1 MTEVDYCYS
10 CDICKGLGQ
19 AARSPRLSSWTFLSS
34 ARNCGSK
41 SHCAQQLVTAFSI
54 SFLAHYHCSLH
65 NTNAH
70 VFWSLLMSSVL
81 SIFMSIW
88 STPAHLLHTLLNP
101 RQSFMTSFQYLPIL
115 WLPQVNLCYPIITKL
130 YCTLYLTKLST
141 IAFVLCISCLKQI
154 IL

>member
-1 MTEVDYCYS
+1 MTEFDYCYS

-41 SHCAQQLVTAFSI
+41 FHCAQQLVTAFSR

-88 STPAHLLHTLLNP
+88 STPTHLLHTSLNDIIPISSNFVVASRKPMLPNHKQTLLHIVSN
-101 RQSFMTSFQYLPIL
+101 QSKFYCICSLYIM
-115 WLPQVNLCYPIITKL
+115 PQANNHV
-130 YCTLYLTKLST
+130 
-141 IAFVLCISCLKQI
+141 VLQ
-154 IL
+154 